1 MTTTT
6 ADSNGHHL
14 NGKSNG
20 TNGRVAESED
30 FLLAFDHITFWVSNA
45 KQVAIY
51 YSKLFGMVPFA
62 YRGLETNSRQI
73 ASHVVKQK
81 DIVFQFESALEPGNT
96 EHGNYLMKHGDAV
109 KDIALTVIKIE
120 QLVEHI
126 KRCGGKVV
134 EDVHEV
140 RDKLTGNSVK
150 MARVNPYGD
159 FTHTLI
165 ERGPG
170 FEKPTSGCFLPNYAP
185 SPLQVGKLDAVED
198 GEQDG
203 PGLEFID
210 HAVSNQPDHMMEQMV
225 EWYVKNLNMRR
236 FWSVDDSQIHTQYS
250 SLRSVVVT
258 NQRETIKMPINEPA
272 QGLRKSQIQEFVEYH
287 GEGGIQHIALH
298 TSNIVH
304 AVKWLSEHGVQFIN
318 TPNAYY
324 DQLEARL
331 KTASIQVKEDLKVL
345 RELKILIDYDDQGYL
360 LQLFT
365 KPLEDR
371 PTLFIEIIQR
381 RNHNGFGVG
390 NFKSLFESIEAEQQ
404 ARGNL

>member
-1 MTTTT
+1 MQ
-6 ADSNGHHL
+6 
-14 NGKSNG
+14 
-20 TNGRVAESED
+20 
-30 FLLAFDHITFWVSNA
+30 VSNA

-51 YSKLFGMVPFA
+51 YSKLFGMKPFA
-62 YRGLETNSRQI
+62 YRGLETNSRSV

-96 EHGNYLMKHGDAV
+96 EHGAYLTKHGDAV
-109 KDIALTVIKIE
+109 KDIALTVINIE

-126 KRCGGKVV
+126 KKCDGKVV
-134 EDVHEV
+134 QEV
-140 RDKLTGNSVK
+140 EKVIDKQSGNFVK
-150 MARVNPYGD
+150 IARVNPYGD

-165 ERGPG
+165 ERGKG
-170 FEKPTSGCFLPNYAP
+170 FETPTTGCFLPNYAP
-185 SPLQVGKLDAVED
+185 TPLAIGKLDESNLD
-198 GEQDG
+198 EDG

-210 HAVSNQPDHMMEQMV
+210 HCVSNQPDHMMEEIV

-258 NQRETIKMPINEPA
+258 NEHETIKMPINEPA

-298 TSNIVH
+298 TSDIVH
-304 AVKWLSEHGVQFIN
+304 AVSWLQQHGVQFMN
-318 TPNAYY
+318 TPNTYY
-324 DQLEARL
+324 DNLETRL
-331 KTASIQVKEDLKVL
+331 KSASIKVQEDLKVL

-381 RNHNGFGVG
+381 HNHNGFGVG
-390 NFKSLFESIEAEQQ
+390 NFKSLFESIEAEQK

>member
-1 MTTTT
+1 M
-6 ADSNGHHL
+6 
-14 NGKSNG
+14 
-20 TNGRVAESED
+20 
-30 FLLAFDHITFWVSNA
+30 SNA
-45 KQVAIY
+45 KQVAVF

-62 YRGLETNSRQI
+62 YRGLETNSRQV

-81 DIVFQFESALEPGNT
+81 NIVFQFESALEPGNT

-109 KDIALTVIKIE
+109 KDVALTVTKIE
-120 QLVEHI
+120 QLVDRI
-126 KRCGGKVV
+126 KERGGKVV
-134 EDVHEV
+134 EEVHEL
-140 RDKLTGNSVK
+140 RDKLSGNSVK
-150 MARVNPYGD
+150 IARVNPYGD

-170 FEKPTSGCFLPNYAP
+170 YETPSTGCFLPNYAP
-185 SPLQVGKLDAVED
+185 SPLEISKLMPGLSDAGD
-198 GEQDG
+198 EQEGDG
-203 PGLEFID
+203 PGLEFVD
-210 HAVSNQPDHMMEQMV
+210 HVVSNQPDHMMEEIV
-225 EWYVKNLNMRR
+225 AWYVDNFNMRR

-258 NQRETIKMPINEPA
+258 NPRETIKMPINEPA

-298 TSNIVH
+298 TSDIVK
-304 AVKWLSEHGVQFIN
+304 AVRWLSDHGVQFMN
-318 TPNAYY
+318 TPNTYY

-331 KTASIQVKEDLKVL
+331 KTASIQVQEDLRVL

-381 RNHNGFGVG
+381 RNHSGFGVG

>member
-1 MTTTT
+1 MTNSTTRMDDT
-6 ADSNGHHL
+6 
-14 NGKSNG
+14 
-20 TNGRVAESED
+20 TNRKQ
-30 FLLAFDHITFWVSNA
+30 VSNA
-45 KQVAIY
+45 KQVATY

-73 ASHVVKQK
+73 ASHVVRQN

-96 EHGNYLMKHGDAV
+96 EHGDYLMKHGDAV
-109 KDIALTVIKIE
+109 KDVALSVTKIE
-120 QLVEHI
+120 QLVAHI
-126 KRCGGKVV
+126 TRCGGKVV
-134 EDVHEV
+134 DEVHEV
-140 RDKLTGNSVK
+140 RDKLSGNSVK

-170 FEKPTSGCFLPNYAP
+170 FEKPTTGYFLPNYGP
-185 SPLQVGKLDAVED
+185 SPLEVGKLAAAATAGSDS
-198 GEQDG
+198 
-203 PGLEFID
+203 PNLEFID
-210 HAVSNQPDHMMEQMV
+210 HAVSNQPDHMMEEMV
-225 EWYVKNLNMRR
+225 EWYVKNMNMRR

-298 TSNIVH
+298 TSDIVH
-304 AVKWLSEHGVQFIN
+304 AVRWLKDHGVQFIN
-318 TPNAYY
+318 TPGAYY

-331 KTASIQVKEDLKVL
+331 KTASVQVQEDLKVL

-390 NFKSLFESIEAEQQ
+390 NFKSLFESIEAEQL

>member
-1 MTTTT
+1 M
-6 ADSNGHHL
+6 
-14 NGKSNG
+14 
-20 TNGRVAESED
+20 R
-30 FLLAFDHITFWVSNA
+30 
-45 KQVAIY
+45 
-51 YSKLFGMVPFA
+51 PFA
-62 YRGLETNSRQI
+62 YRGLETNSREV
-73 ASHVVKQK
+73 ASHVIRQK
-81 DIVFQFESALEPGNT
+81 DIVFQFESALNPGNST
-96 EHGNYLMKHGDAV
+96 YGEYLSKHGDAV
-109 KDIALTVIKIE
+109 KDIALTVEHIE

-126 KRCGGKVV
+126 RSCGGTIVD
-134 EDVHEV
+134 EVHEI
-140 RDKLTGNSVK
+140 RDKLSGNSVK
-150 MARVNPYGD
+150 VARVNPYGD

-170 FEKPTSGCFLPNYAP
+170 YETPTTGCFLPNYGP
-185 SPLQVGKLDAVED
+185 SPLEVSLGRSFYSLCSIPSIDSTLTSLNCFFSLLVFTTSWLSFTVVQVGKLDDSDV
-198 GEQDG
+198 DG
-203 PGLEFID
+203 PKLEFID
-210 HAVSNQPDHMMEQMV
+210 HCVSNQPDHMMEAIV

-236 FWSVDDSQIHTQYS
+236 FWSVDDSQIHTEYS

-298 TSNIVH
+298 TSDIVH
-304 AVKWLSEHGVQFIN
+304 AVRWLRNHGVQFIQ
-318 TPNAYY
+318 TPNTYY
-324 DQLEARL
+324 DQLEKRL
-331 KTASIQVKEDLKVL
+331 QTASIQVQEDLKVL

-381 RNHNGFGVG
+381 HNHSGFGVG
-390 NFKSLFESIEAEQQ
+390 NFKSLFESIELEQQ

>member
-1 MTTTT
+1 M
-6 ADSNGHHL
+6 SSL
-14 NGKSNG
+14 PQ
-20 TNGRVAESED
+20 
-30 FLLAFDHITFWVSNA
+30 VSNA

-51 YSKLFGMVPFA
+51 YCKLFGMTPLA
-62 YRGLETNSRQI
+62 YRGLETNSRSV
-73 ASHVVKQK
+73 ASHVVRQDK
-81 DIVFQFESALEPGNT
+81 IVFQFESALEPGNSV
-96 EHGNYLMKHGDAV
+96 HGNYLTKHGDAV
-109 KDIALTVIKIE
+109 KDIALTVTRIE

-126 KRCGGKVV
+126 KQCGGSVV
-134 EDVHEV
+134 EEVHEMV
-140 RDKLTGNSVK
+140 DKLSQRSVK

-170 FEKPTSGCFLPNYAP
+170 YETPTTGCFLPNYAP
-185 SPLQVGKLDAVED
+185 SPLELAAED
-198 GEQDG
+198 EG
-203 PGLEFID
+203 PKLEFID
-210 HAVSNQPDHMMEQMV
+210 HCVSNQPDHMMEAIV

-258 NQRETIKMPINEPA
+258 NQTETIKMPINEPA

-298 TSNIVH
+298 TSDIVH
-304 AVKWLSEHGVQFIN
+304 AVRWLKKRGVQFIN
-318 TPNAYY
+318 TPNTYY

-331 KTASIQVKEDLKVL
+331 KSATINVEEDLRLL

-365 KPLEDR
+365 RPLEDR